1 VNYKSVNDL
10 FDTIRRNSFRL
21 QKKYDLI
28 VGIPRSGCLAA
39 YGVALNLN
47 LPAQSLQEYK
57 LGLAPE
63 HGTTRAP
70 VSEKKAKRRVL
81 IVDDSAHSGRS
92 LEIAKNSIAQI
103 GDEVTTCA
111 IYSHNKCEVE
121 PDLYFEQVSI
131 PRVFEWNLFH
141 RTDTINMCFDLD
153 GVFCEDPT
161 DYEND
166 DGEKY
171 KTFINNV
178 AAKNIPTY
186 EIGDIVSARLE
197 KYRPQTEQWLKKNG
211 IKYRNLHL
219 IDLPSAVE
227 RQKLAPHAS
236 FKASIYGRLTESKL
250 FIESDA
256 RQAREI
262 ADMTGK
268 PVFCME
274 TNDIF
279 YPHSIGNIAKN
290 KVRDLKYRIL
300 KKIRPKSW

>member
-1 VNYKSVNDL
+1 
-10 FDTIRRNSFRL
+10 
-21 QKKYDLI
+21 
-28 VGIPRSGCLAA
+28 
-39 YGVALNLN
+39 
-47 LPAQSLQEYK
+47 
-57 LGLAPE
+57 
-63 HGTTRAP
+63 
-70 VSEKKAKRRVL
+70 
-81 IVDDSAHSGRS
+81 
-92 LEIAKNSIAQI
+92 
-103 GDEVTTCA
+103 
-111 IYSHNKCEVE
+111 
-121 PDLYFEQVSI
+121 
-131 PRVFEWNLFH
+131 
-141 RTDTINMCFDLD
+141 MCFDLD